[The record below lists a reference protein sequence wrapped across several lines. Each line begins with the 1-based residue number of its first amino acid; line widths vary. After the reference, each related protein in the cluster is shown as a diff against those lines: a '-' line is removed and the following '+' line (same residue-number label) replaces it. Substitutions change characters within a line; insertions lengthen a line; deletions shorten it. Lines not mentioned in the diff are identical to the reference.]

1 MSDVNN
7 QYDFFKEVNID
18 ANGNLGVVVSGS
30 GGSSDTI
37 YTADGTI
44 SGNRTVDLNSNSLT
58 FTGGDIN
65 ITDNNK
71 LTFGTGGDLEIYH
84 DGSSSFI
91 EDTGQGNL
99 LLLSNGPDGIILAK
113 GDVAVYERMIRAL
126 PDSGVELYYDNNIR
140 LLVRNAGVDI
150 TGNIAVTGLVDGRDV
165 ALDGNKLD
173 TISTNADVTLDS
185 ISAGS
190 NITISPAGVIA
201 STGGGG
207 GSGIGTTVL
216 VQGQMDTTQSFTTTA
231 ERIDYVDSG
240 FDINGEW
247 DNTTHRF
254 TVGASG
260 DGVYQFTNTV
270 FVDNGSGWIQIFCK
284 KNGVSQ
290 RVTGTDFASSWD
302 TPMGTTNLQLVV
314 GDYVEFWVDST
325 TNFNVSASWYTLN
338 NFQITK
344 IGDSSVVNN
353 IVAQTLNRGL
363 SLEEP
368 TVNDDITIFR
378 TDVDI
383 VIQEVIS
390 VSTGTSPDTTY
401 DIKYST
407 DRSAAGVSLISSQ
420 QTTSVSTGDVAII
433 NNTNIPANSYVWLE
447 VSAASGTDVYLNLD
461 IRYTEA

>member
-18 ANGNLGVVVSGS
+18 ANGNLGVVVSGG

-58 FTGGDIN
+58 F
-65 ITDNNK
+65 
-71 LTFGTGGDLEIYH
+71 
-84 DGSSSFI
+84 
-91 EDTGQGNL
+91 
-99 LLLSNGPDGIILAK
+99 SNG
-113 GDVAVYERMIRAL
+113 
-126 PDSGVELYYDNNIR
+126 NIS
-140 LLVRNAGVDI
+140 
-150 TGNIAVTGLVDGRDV
+150 VTGTVDGRDISTDGTKLDTIETGADV
-165 ALDGNKLD
+165 TDATNVDTAGALMRTGGAMTGDITTNSNFDGRNVSVDGTKLD

-216 VQGQMDTTQSFTTTA
+216 VEGQMNTTQSFTGLE
-231 ERIDYVDSG
+231 ERMDYVDSG

-254 TVGASG
+254 TVGSSG
-260 DGVYQFTNTV
+260 DGVYQFINTV
-270 FVDNGSGWIQIFCK
+270 FVDNAGGWIQIFCK

-290 RVTGTDFASSWD
+290 RVTGSDFASSWD
-302 TPMGTTNLQLVV
+302 TPMGTTNIELVV
-314 GDYVEFWVDST
+314 GDYVEFWIDST
-325 TNFNVSASWYTLN
+325 SSFSVNASWYTLN

-363 SLEEP
+363 TLEEP

-378 TDVDI
+378 TDVAI
-383 VIQEVIS
+383 VIQEVIA
-390 VSTGTSPDTTY
+390 VSTGTSSDTTY

-407 DRSAAGVSLISSQ
+407 DRSAAGTSLVSSE

>member
-1 MSDVNN
+1 MSNN
-7 QYDFFKEVNID
+7 QFDFFTQINLD
-18 ANGNLGVVVSGS
+18 ASGNLGVVVSG
-30 GGSSDTI
+30 GGGGTSDTI
-37 YTADGTI
+37 YTADGTL

-58 FTGGDIN
+58 F
-65 ITDNNK
+65 
-71 LTFGTGGDLEIYH
+71 
-84 DGSSSFI
+84 
-91 EDTGQGNL
+91 
-99 LLLSNGPDGIILAK
+99 SNG
-113 GDVAVYERMIRAL
+113 
-126 PDSGVELYYDNNIR
+126 NIS
-140 LLVRNAGVDI
+140 
-150 TGNIAVTGLVDGRDV
+150 VTGTVDGRDI
-165 ALDGNKLD
+165 ATDGTKLD

-190 NITISPAGVIA
+190 NITISAGGVIA

-216 VQGQMDTTQSFTTTA
+216 VEGQMDTTQSFTSTA

-254 TVGASG
+254 TVNASG
-260 DGVYQFTNTV
+260 DGVYQFTNTI
-270 FVDNGSGWIQIFCK
+270 FIDNGSGWIQIFCK
-284 KNGVSQ
+284 KNGVTQ

-302 TPMGTTNLQLVV
+302 TPIGVTNIELVV
-314 GDYVEFWVDST
+314 GDYVEFWIDST
-325 TNFNVSASWYTLN
+325 ANFSVNSNFYALN

-363 SLEEP
+363 TLEEP
-368 TVNDDITIFR
+368 AVNDDITIFR
-378 TDVDI
+378 TDVAI

-407 DRSAAGVSLISSQ
+407 DRDAAGTSLVSSE
-420 QTTSVSTGDVAII
+420 QTTSTTTGDVATI

-461 IRYTEA
+461 IRYTEV

>member
-1 MSDVNN
+1 MSNN
-7 QYDFFKEVNID
+7 QFDFFKQINLD
-18 ANGNLGVVVSGS
+18 ASGNLGVVVSG
-30 GGSSDTI
+30 GGGGTSDTI
-37 YTADGTI
+37 YTADGTL

-58 FTGGDIN
+58 F
-65 ITDNNK
+65 
-71 LTFGTGGDLEIYH
+71 
-84 DGSSSFI
+84 
-91 EDTGQGNL
+91 
-99 LLLSNGPDGIILAK
+99 SNG
-113 GDVAVYERMIRAL
+113 
-126 PDSGVELYYDNNIR
+126 NIS
-140 LLVRNAGVDI
+140 
-150 TGNIAVTGLVDGRDV
+150 VTGTVDGRDI
-165 ALDGNKLD
+165 ATDGTKLD

-190 NITISPAGVIA
+190 NITISAGGVIA

-216 VQGQMDTTQSFTTTA
+216 VEGQMDTTQSFTSTA

-254 TVGASG
+254 TVNASG
-260 DGVYQFTNTV
+260 DGVYQFTNTI
-270 FVDNGSGWIQIFCK
+270 FIDNGSGWIQIFCK
-284 KNGVSQ
+284 KNGVTQ

-302 TPMGTTNLQLVV
+302 TPIGVTNIELVV
-314 GDYVEFWVDST
+314 GDYVEFWIDST
-325 TNFNVSASWYTLN
+325 ANFSVNSNFYALN

-363 SLEEP
+363 TLEEP
-368 TVNDDITIFR
+368 AVNDDITIFR
-378 TDVDI
+378 TDVAI
-383 VIQEVIS
+383 VIQEVIA

-407 DRSAAGVSLISSQ
+407 DRDAAGTSLVSSE
-420 QTTSVSTGDVAII
+420 QTTSTTTGDVATI

-461 IRYTEA
+461 IRYTEV

>member
-1 MSDVNN
+1 MSNN
-7 QYDFFKEVNID
+7 QFDFFKQINLD
-18 ANGNLGVVVSGS
+18 ASGNLGVVVSG
-30 GGSSDTI
+30 GGGGTSDTI
-37 YTADGTI
+37 YTADGTL

-58 FTGGDIN
+58 F
-65 ITDNNK
+65 
-71 LTFGTGGDLEIYH
+71 
-84 DGSSSFI
+84 
-91 EDTGQGNL
+91 
-99 LLLSNGPDGIILAK
+99 SNG
-113 GDVAVYERMIRAL
+113 
-126 PDSGVELYYDNNIR
+126 NIS
-140 LLVRNAGVDI
+140 
-150 TGNIAVTGLVDGRDV
+150 VTGTVDGRDIATDGTKLDTISTNADV
-165 ALDGNKLD
+165 TLNSISSGSNITISGGGVIASTALIDGRDIATDGTKLD

-207 GSGIGTTVL
+207 GSGIGTTIL
-216 VQGQMDTTQSFTTTA
+216 VEGQMNTAQSFA
-231 ERIDYVDSG
+231 ANVPERVDYVDSG

-254 TVGASG
+254 TVNASG
-260 DGVYQFTNTV
+260 DGVYQFTNSI
-270 FVDNGSGWIQIFCK
+270 FVDNGGGWIQIFCE
-284 KNGVSQ
+284 KNGVAQ
-290 RVTGTDFASSWD
+290 RVTGTDFAGSWD
-302 TPMGTTNLQLVV
+302 TPIGVTNIELVV

-325 TNFNVSASWYTLN
+325 GSFSMNPTWYSLN

-363 SLEEP
+363 TLEEP
-368 TVNDDITIFR
+368 AVNDDITIFR
-378 TDVDI
+378 TDVAI
-383 VIQEVIS
+383 VIQEVIA

-407 DRSAAGVSLISSQ
+407 DRDAAGTSLVSAE
-420 QTTSVSTGDVAII
+420 QTTSTTTGDVAII
-433 NNTNIPANSYVWLE
+433 NNTNIPANSYIWLE

>member
-18 ANGNLGVVVSGS
+18 ANGNLGVVVSGG

-58 FTGGDIN
+58 F
-65 ITDNNK
+65 
-71 LTFGTGGDLEIYH
+71 
-84 DGSSSFI
+84 
-91 EDTGQGNL
+91 
-99 LLLSNGPDGIILAK
+99 SNG
-113 GDVAVYERMIRAL
+113 
-126 PDSGVELYYDNNIR
+126 NIS
-140 LLVRNAGVDI
+140 
-150 TGNIAVTGLVDGRDV
+150 VTGTVDGRDISTDGTKLDTIETGADV
-165 ALDGNKLD
+165 TDATNVDTAGALMRTGGAMTGDITTNSNFDGRNVSVDGIKLD

-216 VQGQMDTTQSFTTTA
+216 VEGQMNTTQSFTGLE
-231 ERIDYVDSG
+231 ERMDYVDSG

-254 TVGASG
+254 TVGSSG
-260 DGVYQFTNTV
+260 DGVYQFINTV
-270 FVDNGSGWIQIFCK
+270 FVDNAGGWIQIFCK

-290 RVTGTDFASSWD
+290 RVTGSDFASSWD
-302 TPMGTTNLQLVV
+302 TPMGTTNIELVV
-314 GDYVEFWVDST
+314 GDYVEFWIDST
-325 TNFNVSASWYTLN
+325 SSFSVNASWYTLN

-363 SLEEP
+363 TLEEP

-378 TDVDI
+378 TDVAI
-383 VIQEVIS
+383 VIQEVIA
-390 VSTGTSPDTTY
+390 VSTGTSSDTTY

-407 DRSAAGVSLISSQ
+407 DRSAAGTSLVSSE

>member
-1 MSDVNN
+1 MSNN
-7 QYDFFKEVNID
+7 QFDFFKQINLD
-18 ANGNLGVVVSGS
+18 ASGNLGVVVSG
-30 GGSSDTI
+30 GGGGTSDTI
-37 YTADGTI
+37 YTADGTL

-58 FTGGDIN
+58 F
-65 ITDNNK
+65 
-71 LTFGTGGDLEIYH
+71 
-84 DGSSSFI
+84 
-91 EDTGQGNL
+91 
-99 LLLSNGPDGIILAK
+99 SNG
-113 GDVAVYERMIRAL
+113 
-126 PDSGVELYYDNNIR
+126 NIS
-140 LLVRNAGVDI
+140 
-150 TGNIAVTGLVDGRDV
+150 VTGTVDGRDI
-165 ALDGNKLD
+165 ATDGTKLD

-190 NITISPAGVIA
+190 NITISAGGVIA

-216 VQGQMDTTQSFTTTA
+216 VEGQMDTTQSFTSTA

-254 TVGASG
+254 TVNASG
-260 DGVYQFTNTV
+260 DGVYQFTNTI
-270 FVDNGSGWIQIFCK
+270 FIDNGSGWIQIFCK
-284 KNGVSQ
+284 KNGVTQ

-302 TPMGTTNLQLVV
+302 TPIGVTNIELVV
-314 GDYVEFWVDST
+314 GDYVEFWIDST
-325 TNFNVSASWYTLN
+325 ANFSVNSNFYALN

-363 SLEEP
+363 TLEEP
-368 TVNDDITIFR
+368 AVNDDITIFR
-378 TDVDI
+378 TDVAI

-407 DRSAAGVSLISSQ
+407 DRDAAGTSLVSSE
-420 QTTSVSTGDVAII
+420 QTTSTTTGDVATI

-461 IRYTEA
+461 IRYTEV

>member
-18 ANGNLGVVVSGS
+18 ANGNLGVVVSGG

-58 FTGGDIN
+58 F
-65 ITDNNK
+65 
-71 LTFGTGGDLEIYH
+71 
-84 DGSSSFI
+84 
-91 EDTGQGNL
+91 
-99 LLLSNGPDGIILAK
+99 SNG
-113 GDVAVYERMIRAL
+113 
-126 PDSGVELYYDNNIR
+126 NIS
-140 LLVRNAGVDI
+140 
-150 TGNIAVTGLVDGRDV
+150 VTGTVDGRDISTDGTKLDTIETGADV
-165 ALDGNKLD
+165 TDATNVDTAGALMRTGGAMTGDITTNSNFDGRNVSVDGIKLD

-216 VQGQMDTTQSFTTTA
+216 VEGQMNTTQSFTGLE
-231 ERIDYVDSG
+231 ERMDYVDSG

-254 TVGASG
+254 TVGSSG
-260 DGVYQFTNTV
+260 DGVYQFINTI
-270 FVDNGSGWIQIFCK
+270 FIDNAGGWIQIFCK

-290 RVTGTDFASSWD
+290 RVTGSDFASSWD
-302 TPMGTTNLQLVV
+302 TPMGTTNIELVV
-314 GDYVEFWVDST
+314 GDYVEFWLDST
-325 TNFNVSASWYTLN
+325 TSFSMNASWYTLN

-363 SLEEP
+363 TLEEP

-378 TDVDI
+378 TDVAI
-383 VIQEVIS
+383 VIQEVIA
-390 VSTGTSPDTTY
+390 VSTGTSSDTTY

-407 DRSAAGVSLISSQ
+407 DRSAAGTSLVSSE